1 LTGNKIFISGG
12 DHDMNK
18 NMIHVLLARVQG
30 APPGVKGLSLF
41 VAPKYLVNGD
51 GSIGAFNNIKATGVE
66 EKMGMHASATC
77 SIAYGE
83 DGPCRAWI
91 IGGENQGIQ
100 IMFKLMN
107 HARLGVGVQGVSQ
120 AAAAYHLALDYA
132 RERIQ
137 GTRIQDAG
145 NPNAP
150 SVPIVEHPDV
160 RRMLLTQKA
169 VVEATRGMI
178 YSVSYWLDRAKHTAD
193 VEERQRYNDLIE
205 LLTPVCKGYST
216 EMAFQSASLA
226 LQVHGGYGYCED
238 YGVSVLLR
246 DAKIGTIYE
255 GTTGIQAMDLLGRKV
270 GMRKG
275 RLFQNFVGILSD
287 FVEKNRAHPELGKH
301 LKLLGEAKEQLV
313 ATTMTLG
320 TKGMTGDVVYPFQYA
335 TPYLFMFGHVACSYF
350 ILDQALLAY
359 EKLQTICANKG
370 IQDDAG
376 KRKLVQEHNDAK
388 FYYNKIQT
396 AKFFVANILPDVYGI
411 AKSVESDDKSPMDIV
426 F

>member
-1 LTGNKIFISGG
+1 
-12 DHDMNK
+12 
-18 NMIHVLLARVQG
+18 
-30 APPGVKGLSLF
+30 
-41 VAPKYLVNGD
+41 
-51 GSIGAFNNIKATGVE
+51 
-66 EKMGMHASATC
+66 MHASATC
-77 SIAYGE
+77 SISYGE

-91 IGGENQGIQ
+91 IGEENQGIQ

-107 HARLGVGVQGVSQ
+107 HARLGVGTQGVSQ

-160 RRMLLTQKA
+160 RRMLLMQKA
-169 VVEATRGMI
+169 VVEATRCMI
-178 YSVSYWLDRAKHTAD
+178 YSVSYWLDRAKNTTD
-193 VEERQRYNDLIE
+193 EEERQRYNDLAE
-205 LLTPVCKGYST
+205 LLTPICKGYTT
-216 EMAFQSASLA
+216 EMAFQSICLA
-226 LQVHGGYGYCED
+226 LQVHGGYGYCEE
-238 YGVSVLLR
+238 YGISVLLR
-246 DAKIGTIYE
+246 DAKVGTIYE

-275 RLFQNFVGILSD
+275 RLFQSFVGILSY
-287 FVEKNRAHPELGKH
+287 FVERNRAHPELGKH
-301 LKLLGEAKEQLV
+301 LKRLEEAKDQLV

-320 TKGMTGDVVYPFQYA
+320 GKGMSGDVLYPFQYA

-359 EKLQTICANKG
+359 ERLQSLCAQKR

-376 KRKLVQEHNDAK
+376 KRKLVQEHGDAR

>member
-1 LTGNKIFISGG
+1 
-12 DHDMNK
+12 
-18 NMIHVLLARVQG
+18 
-30 APPGVKGLSLF
+30 
-41 VAPKYLVNGD
+41 
-51 GSIGAFNNIKATGVE
+51 
-66 EKMGMHASATC
+66 
-77 SIAYGE
+77 
-83 DGPCRAWI
+83 
-91 IGGENQGIQ
+91 
-100 IMFKLMN
+100 
-107 HARLGVGVQGVSQ
+107 
-120 AAAAYHLALDYA
+120 
-132 RERIQ
+132 
-137 GTRIQDAG
+137 
-145 NPNAP
+145 
-150 SVPIVEHPDV
+150 
-160 RRMLLTQKA
+160 
-169 VVEATRGMI
+169 
-178 YSVSYWLDRAKHTAD
+178 
-193 VEERQRYNDLIE
+193 
-205 LLTPVCKGYST
+205 
-216 EMAFQSASLA
+216 
-226 LQVHGGYGYCED
+226 
-238 YGVSVLLR
+238 VLLR